1 MSAIKRFEDL
11 ICWQKARLLNVEIY
25 RISALGN
32 FNKDYALK
40 DQIRR
45 ASISILS
52 NITEGFERNGNKEF
66 IQFLTIAKAS
76 CAEVRSQL
84 YIASD
89 INYISKEELQNL
101 LSIAEEVGRIISGLI
116 THLKTSE
123 LKGIKFMEPEEP
135 YLTKENDNQTT
146 LL

>member
-1 MSAIKRFEDL
+1 M
-11 ICWQKARLLNVEIY
+11 ICWQKARVLNVEVY
-25 RISALGN
+25 KISALGN
-32 FNKDYALK
+32 FNTDYALK

-76 CAEVRSQL
+76 CAEVRCQL
-84 YIASD
+84 YIGSD
-89 INYISKEELQNL
+89 INYISKEELQKL
-101 LSIAEEVGRIISGLI
+101 ISTAEEVGRIISGLI
-116 THLKTSE
+116 THLKSSE

-135 YLTKENDNQTT
+135 YLTNEKDN
-146 LL
+146 